1 MAYNWAD
8 GNGGAGALDHGFFDY
23 NDTATATTPVTVTG
37 GGTAYLT
44 NDEAG
49 SFTSKTYAPTG
60 VSDVWIAGATNEFDW
75 SALALGDTI
84 DIRLDV
90 ELDIQ
95 SVNTEVAIALEL
107 GSGSYTIAWL
117 NPTNYKNT
125 GAQSLTIFNSIYIGD
140 TGTHTGGGKFIVAA
154 DKTCD
159 VKVNGWYVR
168 IFK

>member
-1 MAYNWAD
+1 MYNWI
-8 GNGGAGALDHGFFDY
+8 GSNGALDHGFFDY
-23 NDTATATTPVTVTG
+23 NDTATATTPVTVIG
-37 GGTAYLT
+37 GSTAYLT

-49 SFTSKTYAPTG
+49 AFTSKTYAPDG

-95 SVNTEVAIALEL
+95 SVNTEVTIALEL
-107 GSGSYTIAWL
+107 GSGSYAITWL
-117 NPTNYKNT
+117 NATNYKNV
-125 GAQSLTIFNSIYIGD
+125 GAQGLTVFNSIYIGD